1 MDVIVTR
8 DGRNQNVK
16 VKWQAKNVHVHN
28 GSFTLTEDGDYE
40 ITIRYVDRSTNEMK
54 EYVYPDFLPVLQ
66 ILSQDTVKQYN
77 DVKTSGEATVNLNEL
92 AEKLITNP
100 VIQKVEV
107 LEGDHMIHLT
117 NAQSIINSIKNFLY
131 SI

>member
-1 MDVIVTR
+1 MPFSIWYYNCLTFTIKICYGFLNKYIVV
-8 DGRNQNVK
+8 VK
-16 VKWQAKNVHVHN
+16 GAKEECKEINKA
-28 GSFTLTEDGDYE
+28 EDNL
-40 ITIRYVDRSTNEMK
+40 NEMK